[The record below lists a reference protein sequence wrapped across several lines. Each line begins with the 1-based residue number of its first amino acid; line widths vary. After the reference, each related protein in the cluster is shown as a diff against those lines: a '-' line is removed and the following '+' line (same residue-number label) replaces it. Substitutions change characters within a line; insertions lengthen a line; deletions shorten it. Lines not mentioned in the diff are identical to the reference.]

1 MLGPFVCACFRF
13 VLQAT
18 TPLRLGAF
26 VGATLR
32 GGFGVLFKRIVC
44 VWPPGACDRCL
55 LANACSYRYVFETA
69 PPPHSTRLRG
79 LDQIPRPYIIEPP
92 VVPLGRTF
100 LPDDKFN
107 FRLVLV
113 GRGIEYLPFFL
124 YTFRRLGQTGL
135 GLGRGQF
142 LVVEIYAEGNSTS
155 RCVYSHVESV
165 LRADVER
172 IEGDTLTTA
181 APLLAGTCGAQRP
194 RLAIHFLTPTRIHSD
209 GVLSRAP
216 SFQDLIRALLR
227 RLSSLC
233 YFHCGGGLALD
244 FKRLIVQA
252 GAVRTV
258 ESRLHWR
265 RQERYSRRQQQKI
278 EMGGVL
284 GTMVFEAT
292 DSEQLAS
299 FLPLVAAGEWV
310 HVGKGCVMGLGQY
323 RVEVPA

>member
-1 MLGPFVCACFRF
+1 M
-13 VLQAT
+13 
-18 TPLRLGAF
+18 
-26 VGATLR
+26 
-32 GGFGVLFKRIVC
+32 
-44 VWPPGACDRCL
+44 
-55 LANACSYRYVFETA
+55 
-69 PPPHSTRLRG
+69 
-79 LDQIPRPYIIEPP
+79 
-92 VVPLGRTF
+92 
-100 LPDDKFN
+100 
-107 FRLVLV
+107 
-113 GRGIEYLPFFL
+113 
-124 YTFRRLGQTGL
+124 
-135 GLGRGQF
+135 
-142 LVVEIYAEGNSTS
+142 
-155 RCVYSHVESV
+155 
-165 LRADVER
+165 
-172 IEGDTLTTA
+172 
-181 APLLAGTCGAQRP
+181 
-194 RLAIHFLTPTRIHSD
+194 
-209 GVLSRAP
+209 LSRAP